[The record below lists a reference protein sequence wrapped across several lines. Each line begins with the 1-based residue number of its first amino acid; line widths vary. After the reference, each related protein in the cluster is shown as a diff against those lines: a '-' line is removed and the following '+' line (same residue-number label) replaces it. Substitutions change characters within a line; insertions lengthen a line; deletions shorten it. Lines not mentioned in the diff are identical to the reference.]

1 MIRDKRIKKEEK
13 MGKTGFFKSFL
24 TVLCTVL
31 FFMMGVVMS
40 EAKQNIDPNANE
52 YTRIRAAHI
61 LVDTES
67 QAKGLKNRIEG
78 GEEFSKMAKQFSKC
92 PSGQRG
98 GDLGYFGRGQ
108 MVKEFETAAFNLPKG
123 EISEPVE
130 TDFGWHIIKVTD
142 KI

>member
-1 MIRDKRIKKEEK
+1 MVKFIKL
-13 MGKTGFFKSFL
+13 FI
-24 TVLCTVL
+24 VCLCI
-31 FFMMGVVMS
+31 MMGVSMS
-40 EAKQNIDPNANE
+40 EAKNNMDSNANN
-52 YTRIRAAHI
+52 YAQVRAAHI

-78 GEEFSKMAKQFSKC
+78 GEDFAKMAKQFSKC

-108 MVKEFETAAFNLPKG
+108 MVPEFETAAFNLPKG
-123 EISEPVE
+123 ELSEPVQ

-142 KI
+142 KK

>member
-1 MIRDKRIKKEEK
+1 MKFLKPA
-13 MGKTGFFKSFL
+13 FSFL
-24 TVLCTVL
+24 LTFLFLMTGVL
-31 FFMMGVVMS
+31 MS
-40 EAKQNIDPNANE
+40 DAKQSIDSNAND
-52 YTRIRAAHI
+52 YTKVRAAHI
-61 LVDTES
+61 LVDTEK
-67 QAKGLKNRIEG
+67 QANGLKNRIEG
-78 GEEFSKMAKQFSKC
+78 GEDFGKMAKQFSKC

-108 MVKEFETAAFNLPKG
+108 MVPEFEKAAFELPKG